1 MKKLFKSI
9 LFVITITL
17 VVSCGR
23 NVEADVETIIDLREK
38 LEKTR
43 FSIEKDTTEILLNYK
58 TQSEIYNYYIN
69 DANNNEFDSFVT
81 LMNKT
86 GDGDGIKNKEDL
98 EAILNALNR
107 LTEIYEQGDS
117 YFDNRQAEDKSNDD
131 ELE

>member
-23 NVEADVETIIDLREK
+23 NVEADVNTINELRENSRETW
-38 LEKTR
+38 L
-43 FSIEKDTTEILLNYK
+43 SIEKDTTEILLNYK
-58 TQSEIYNYYIN
+58 TESEIYSYYIN

-86 GDGDGIKNKEDL
+86 GDGDEIKNKEDL

-107 LTEIYEQGDS
+107 LTEIYEQG
-117 YFDNRQAEDKSNDD
+117 F
-131 ELE
+131 

>member
-23 NVEADVETIIDLREK
+23 NVEADVETIINLREK
-38 LEKTR
+38 LDKTR

-58 TQSEIYNYYIN
+58 TQSEIYSYYIN

-107 LTEIYEQGDS
+107 LTEIYEQGMS

>member
-9 LFVITITL
+9 LFVITVTL

-23 NVEADVETIIDLREK
+23 NVEADVNTIIELRENSQENW
-38 LEKTR
+38 L
-43 FSIEKDTTEILLNYK
+43 SIEKDTTEILLNYK
-58 TQSEIYNYYIN
+58 TQSEIYSYYIN
-69 DANNNEFDSFVT
+69 DANNNEFNSFVT

-98 EAILNALNR
+98 EAILNALNK
-107 LTEIYEQGDS
+107 LTEIYEQGMS

>member
-9 LFVITITL
+9 LLVITITL

-38 LEKTR
+38 YDKLQ
-43 FSIEKDTTEILLNYK
+43 SPIHQDTTEILLNFK
-58 TQSEIYNYYIN
+58 TQSEIYSYYIN
-69 DANNNEFDSFVT
+69 DANNNEFDSFIS

-86 GDGDGIKNKEDL
+86 EADEGNYNKEVL

>member
-81 LMNKT
+81 LLNKT

>member
-1 MKKLFKSI
+1 MKKLFNSI
-9 LFVITITL
+9 LFIITISL

-43 FSIEKDTTEILLNYK
+43 FSIDKDTTEILLNYK

-98 EAILNALNR
+98 EAILNALNK
-107 LTEIYEQGDS
+107 LTEIYEQGMS

>member
-9 LFVITITL
+9 LFVIMITL

-23 NVEADVETIIDLREK
+23 NVEADVNTINDLREK
-38 LEKTR
+38 LDKTR

-58 TQSEIYNYYIN
+58 TQSEIYSYYIN

-81 LMNKT
+81 QMNKT
-86 GDGDGIKNKEDL
+86 GDGDEIKNKEDL
-98 EAILNALNR
+98 EAILNALNK
-107 LTEIYEQGDS
+107 LTEIYEQGMS

-131 ELE
+131 DLE

>member
-1 MKKLFKSI
+1 MKKLFNSI
-9 LFVITITL
+9 LFIITISL

-38 LEKTR
+38 LDKTR

-98 EAILNALNR
+98 EAILNALNK
-107 LTEIYEQGDS
+107 LTEIYEQGMS

>member
-17 VVSCGR
+17 VISCGR
-23 NVEADVETIIDLREK
+23 NVEADVETINDLREK
-38 LEKTR
+38 MDKLQ
-43 FSIEKDTTEILLNYK
+43 SPIHQDTTEILLNYK
-58 TQSEIYNYYIN
+58 TQSEIYSYYIN
-69 DANNNEFDSFVT
+69 DSNDNEFDSFVA

-86 GDGDGIKNKEDL
+86 GDGDEIRNKEDL
-98 EAILNALNR
+98 EGILNATNTLID
-107 LTEIYEQGDS
+107 IYEQGWS

>member
-1 MKKLFKSI
+1 M
-9 LFVITITL
+9 ITL

-38 LEKTR
+38 YDKLQ
-43 FSIEKDTTEILLNYK
+43 SPIHQDTTEILLNFK
-58 TQSEIYNYYIN
+58 TQSEIYSYYIN
-69 DANNNEFDSFVT
+69 DANNNEFDSFIA

-86 GDGDGIKNKEDL
+86 AEDEGNYNKEKL

-117 YFDNRQAEDKSNDD
+117 YFDNRQAEDKSDD

>member
-1 MKKLFKSI
+1 MKKLFNSI
-9 LFVITITL
+9 LFIITISL

-38 LEKTR
+38 LDKTR

-81 LMNKT
+81 LLNKT

-98 EAILNALNR
+98 EAILNALNK
-107 LTEIYEQGDS
+107 LTEIYEQGMS
-117 YFDNRQAEDKSNDD
+117 YFDNRQAEDESNDD